1 MKIYLAHRFTEGKF
15 CFKLNAMADENTPN
29 PYAKG
34 IEAGMKKPAPILEG
48 MKSAWHSIKTD
59 VGSLFED
66 KPKSN
71 DFSDEEMAASL
82 AESRRKK

>member
-1 MKIYLAHRFTEGKF
+1 
-15 CFKLNAMADENTPN
+15 MADENTPN

-34 IEAGMKKPAPILEG
+34 IEAGFKPQSKVIDG